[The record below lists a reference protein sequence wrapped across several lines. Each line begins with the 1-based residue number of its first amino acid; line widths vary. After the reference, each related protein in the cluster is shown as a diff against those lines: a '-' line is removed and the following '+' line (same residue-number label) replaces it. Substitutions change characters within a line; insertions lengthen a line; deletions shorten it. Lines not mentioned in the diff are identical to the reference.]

1 MKKVDPNIVSK
12 WLPVFEKS
20 LASNPL
26 VYYTFPPINNYF
38 LKTHLCNFCEWFSE
52 SDGSN
57 QLPSKLV
64 EIYDKLSNVERI
76 GIVRKVFNPYTCL
89 EEYELENGEYVPV
102 IGKSFSYELTFEQL
116 SQILGIEYV
125 KYFDPSYYRNEQL
138 EKIL

>member
-12 WLPVFEKS
+12 WLPVFENSS
-20 LASNPL
+20 LSSNPFS
-26 VYYTFPPINNYF
+26 TINNYF
-38 LKTHLCNFCEWFSE
+38 LKTHLCNFCEWFSK
-52 SDGSN
+52 SDVSKE
-57 QLPSKLV
+57 LPSKLV
-64 EIYDKLSNVERI
+64 EIYDRLTNVERI
-76 GIVRKVFNPYTCL
+76 CIVRKVFNPYTCL

-102 IGKSFSYELTFEQL
+102 IGKVSYELTLEQL